1 MDKIEDL
8 ANATNVTYAEIFM
21 ELYIDSNVHSEL
33 FQRIYNESFFNKE
46 IQRAFFSFQASFPE
60 VKQMI
65 APVRYG
71 DHVITPNKYMEN
83 DIVEYHYTNN
93 TYYVIE
99 KVVPSA
105 EKEEDA
111 LFISKKYIFK
121 RKIDAI
127 ELEDGIIDFSK
138 DYSVAKNKLKES
150 IINHSL
156 KGNSK
161 EKYMPFII
169 KDMKSIFPNDSIR
182 PTSINQKIMAI

>member
-1 MDKIEDL
+1 MDKIEEL
-8 ANATNVTYAEIFM
+8 ANATKITYAEIFM
-21 ELYIDSNVHSEL
+21 ELYIDPDVHSEL

-71 DHVITPNKYMEN
+71 DHVTTPNKYMEN

-121 RKIDAI
+121 KKFTNIKRK
-127 ELEDGIIDFSK
+127 
-138 DYSVAKNKLKES
+138 
-150 IINHSL
+150 
-156 KGNSK
+156 
-161 EKYMPFII
+161 
-169 KDMKSIFPNDSIR
+169 
-182 PTSINQKIMAI
+182 